1 MTFDKRKRAK
11 EKQKAMTSDTVRITV
26 RFITIM
32 QKYSGSGKRE
42 VEMELPREP
51 DQAVDLIIKRFDIP
65 WKDDLEKY
73 TRIFI
78 GRVAYDSFVES
89 GKRLET
95 GDTIAFIPLS
105 GGG

>member
-1 MTFDKRKRAK
+1 MAGDRKRNHR
-11 EKQKAMTSDTVRITV
+11 AMTPDTVQVTV

-32 QKYSGSGKRE
+32 QKYSDSGKRE

-51 DQAVDLIIKRFDIP
+51 DQAVDHIINRFHIP
-65 WKDDLEKY
+65 WKDNLEKY

-78 GRVAYDSFVES
+78 NGVVYDSFVES
-89 GKRLET
+89 ET
-95 GDTIAFIPLS
+95 HLKAGDTIAFIPMS

>member
-1 MTFDKRKRAK
+1 MTP
-11 EKQKAMTSDTVRITV
+11 DTVQVTV

-32 QKYSGSGKRE
+32 KKYSGSKRE

-51 DQAVDLIIKRFDIP
+51 DQAVDHIVNRFHIP
-65 WKDDLEKY
+65 WKDNLEKY

-78 GRVAYDSFVES
+78 NGVVHDSFVES
-89 GKRLET
+89 GERLKA
-95 GDTIAFIPLS
+95 GDTIAFIPIS